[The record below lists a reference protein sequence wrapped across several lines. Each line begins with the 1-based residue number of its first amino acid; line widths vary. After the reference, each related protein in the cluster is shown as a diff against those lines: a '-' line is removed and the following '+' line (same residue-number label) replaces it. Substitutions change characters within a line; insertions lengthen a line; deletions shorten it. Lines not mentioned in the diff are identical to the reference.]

1 MRATMRITWLL
12 LSLSFLFHSVC
23 SEEGQ
28 SDTSVSKSVTA
39 GTPTPNGGDPPMPS
53 TSNDGNTIGTPT
65 VLTLTTGKTS
75 ETTQTPTPAK
85 STAVVTTVD
94 SSSVAASEA
103 TNASVAQQSQA
114 ATTDKPAVLTI
125 TTTDSTPTR
134 KQDPIPTVDTLNQP
148 QLTTA
153 ETSQLTPAATSQL
166 TPVATSSSKSGVEVS
181 DNPDAVQTS
190 EASGSTKPSGTEVP
204 VTVQQPTTM
213 ITKTPAG
220 GAAGQQSLAHTTST
234 SETNQ
239 DDSEGGIQNKTGT
252 ATSPVQTAS
261 SAPSPAGNPGTTST
275 PSILTTAGPSVTGS
289 SDTKTGTT
297 SLQTTPTPT
306 KATTPPS
313 TTITTASTT
322 TTATTAPKTF
332 KYSLNNGHENK
343 EEKELVELCKWLLVN
358 LQDGNCSL
366 TWRDSNGTKKFED
379 VKITGIVK
387 GELVSQHYE
396 DIVKKPADNKTLI
409 AILASCGA
417 LLIMIVILA
426 VCASHHRKPY
436 NENQQH
442 LTDELHT
449 VENGYHDNPTL
460 EVMEAQP
467 EMQEKKMVLNG
478 EFNDSWIV
486 PMDNLLKEDMPDEED
501 THL

>member
-39 GTPTPNGGDPPMPS
+39 GIPDPSVPS
-53 TSNDGNTIGTPT
+53 ESNTTGNTTGTPT
-65 VLTLTTGKTS
+65 VVTLTAGKTS

-134 KQDPIPTVDTLNQP
+134 KQDPIPTVDTSNQP

-153 ETSQLTPAATSQL
+153 ATSQLTPAATPQL
-166 TPVATSSSKSGVEVS
+166 TPAATSSSKSRVGVS

-190 EASGSTKPSGTEVP
+190 EASGSTKPSGTEHP
-204 VTVQQPTTM
+204 VTLKQQTTM
-213 ITKTPAG
+213 ITNTPAG
-220 GAAGQQSLAHTTST
+220 GAAGQQSPAHTTIT
-234 SETNQ
+234 SETGQ
-239 DDSEGGIQNKTGT
+239 KDSEGGIQNETGT
-252 ATSPVQTAS
+252 VTSPVQTAS
-261 SAPSPAGNPGTTST
+261 SAPSPARNPGTTST
-275 PSILTTAGPSVTGS
+275 PSILTTAGPSVTGP
-289 SDTKTGTT
+289 SDTKAGTT

-313 TTITTASTT
+313 ITITTASTT

-358 LQDGNCSL
+358 LQDGDCSL

-387 GELVSQHYE
+387 GELASQHYE